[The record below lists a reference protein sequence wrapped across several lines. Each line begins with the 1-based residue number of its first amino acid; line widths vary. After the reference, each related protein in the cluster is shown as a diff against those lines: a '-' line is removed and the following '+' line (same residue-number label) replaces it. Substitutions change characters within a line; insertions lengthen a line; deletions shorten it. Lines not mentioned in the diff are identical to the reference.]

1 MNPILLRLA
10 PYAVTA
16 GVAGVIAW
24 QVQGWRLEARL
35 EALKRTHAEALA
47 TAQIQARAKEQQLAI
62 TANRVA
68 EKQDA
73 ELRKIRGAL
82 DTAIG
87 QLRQR
92 PSRAE
97 LPPAATTCQAAT
109 GAELSAE
116 DAEFLARE
124 AARAD
129 ELRAA
134 LSACYDQYETL
145 AK

>member
-1 MNPILLRLA
+1 MHPLVRVLA
-10 PYAVTA
+10 PYVATA
-16 GVAGVIAW
+16 AVAGAIAW
-24 QVQGWRLEARL
+24 TVNGWRLQGRL
-35 EALKRTHAEALA
+35 EALQRAHAEALA
-47 TAQIQARAKEQQLAI
+47 TAQVQARQKEQTLAAKAAQL
-62 TANRVA
+62 TEQKN
-68 EKQDA
+68 A

-82 DTAIG
+82 DATIG

-97 LPPAATTCQAAT
+97 LPPAASTCQAAT
-109 GAELSAE
+109 GRELSAE

-134 LSACYDQYETL
+134 LIACYDQYENLT
-145 AK
+145 K